1 MFVSSGCRLATQ
13 RRMANTVFFH
23 PFTCSTTR
31 KEQKA
36 LKPWRAV
43 YPIHKGHCPSISAQH
58 RNTTAFLPSVCPAVF
73 VQFSPPWWPPCLSL
87 LSPVAESLLTGPT
100 FREDCSWP
108 ELWTHLRDLWGFV
121 GTLNSTAYLL
131 TLPRAPTVIRTSL
144 IKVLKMTVWRGR
156 IWLSDIMEC
165 DGWMW
170 NPPEEMKPTE
180 FSWRRNNDTI
190 H

>member
-1 MFVSSGCRLATQ
+1 MV
-13 RRMANTVFFH
+13 NTVFFH

-73 VQFSPPWWPPCLSL
+73 VQFPPPCRLPCLSP

-121 GTLNSTAYLL
+121 RTLNPAAYLL

-144 IKVLKMTVWRGR
+144 IKVLKTTVKGEDLTKWYNGV
-156 IWLSDIMEC
+156 WWVDVK
-165 DGWMW
+165 
-170 NPPEEMKPTE
+170 PPEEIKPTE
-180 FSWRRNNDTI
+180 FSWKRNNDTI